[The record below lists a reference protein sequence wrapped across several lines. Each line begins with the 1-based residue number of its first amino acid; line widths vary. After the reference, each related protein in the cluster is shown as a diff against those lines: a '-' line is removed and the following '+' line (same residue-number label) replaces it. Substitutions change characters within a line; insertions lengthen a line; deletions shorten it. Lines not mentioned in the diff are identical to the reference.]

1 MPSALILD
9 ENAPIRELLR
19 EWLCAAGYQVFE
31 AQNRRELAAARMVE
45 IDVLLIDLPVL
56 REGAQLV
63 VAPLRALLPQT
74 ALVGL
79 SARLGASV
87 PAHSTQARELG
98 LDALLAKP
106 CTREELLGV
115 LAQLGVAP

>member
-31 AQNRRELAAARMVE
+31 AQSRRELSAAHRVE
-45 IDVLLIDLPVL
+45 IDVLLIDLPVV
-56 REGAQLV
+56 REGAKEV
-63 VAPLRALLPQT
+63 IAPLRASMPR
-74 ALVGL
+74 AVRVGL
-79 SARLGASV
+79 SARLNASV
-87 PAHSTQARELG
+87 PAHSAKARELG

-115 LAQLGVAP
+115 LARLGVAP